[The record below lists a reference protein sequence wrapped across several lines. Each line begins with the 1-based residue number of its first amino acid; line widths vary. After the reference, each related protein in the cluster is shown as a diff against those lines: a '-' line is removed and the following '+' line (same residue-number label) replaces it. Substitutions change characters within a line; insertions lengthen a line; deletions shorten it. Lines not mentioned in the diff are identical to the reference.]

1 MAKNLGAIYTPEGY
15 ARILANWAIQHKTDL
30 VLDMGVGPGVFV
42 FHALD
47 RLTELGATAE
57 QACLQIYGTEIDKD
71 VFDQFRF
78 NTKSK
83 GLDFSKILNADFF
96 DTPFPKVDVLIGN
109 PPYVRRRGLSEESI
123 TFTRR
128 KTISN
133 NPSLDEKKLSNL
145 SDLYIYFLLY
155 ALPYIKDGGKLATIV
170 ADSWLNTNYGI
181 ILRRIH

>member
-1 MAKNLGAIYTPEGY
+1 M
-15 ARILANWAIQHKTDL
+15 
-30 VLDMGVGPGVFV
+30 
-42 FHALD
+42 
-47 RLTELGATAE
+47 
-57 QACLQIYGTEIDKD
+57 
-71 VFDQFRF
+71 F

-83 GLDFSKILNADFF
+83 GLEVNKIVKCRFF

-109 PPYVRRRGLSEESI
+109 RPYVRRRGLSEEII

-155 ALPYIKDGGKLATIV
+155 AFLI
-170 ADSWLNTNYGI
+170 
-181 ILRRIH
+181 